1 MPFLWDDSLPWRKPL
16 RFLAWRLWDWL
27 WLHGG
32 RGWGACVLRRQMFPH
47 LFLTFNKTPPL
58 LNRFCLLKNWGTV
71 ALQCCISSAV
81 QQNEQA
87 IRVSVYVYIYTL
99 PFGHPLLPS
108 GYSPPP
114 SHPCRSSQ
122 SSKLS
127 SLCSASGSH

>member
-27 WLHGG
+27 LLHGG

-47 LFLTFNKTPPL
+47 LSLTFNKTPPL
-58 LNRFCLLKNWGTV
+58 LSRLCFLKNRGIV
-71 ALQCCISSAV
+71 ALHCCVSSAV
-81 QQNEQA
+81 QQNKQA
-87 IRVSVYVYIYTL
+87 IRIHIHS
-99 PFGHPLLPS
+99 PFRTPPAPFWIL
-108 GYSPPP
+108 SPTTP
-114 SHPCRSSQ
+114 PCRSSQ